1 MDPISAIIAGI
12 VEAST
17 SKGLDY
23 LVNKVKEGFDN
34 KNRAKE
40 KTNVIRYPTYDVMGN
55 EDILAIYNKLQE
67 KPIKA

>member
-23 LVNKVKEGFDN
+23 LANKVKEEIDA
-34 KNRAKE
+34 KKRAKE
-40 KTNVIRYPTYDVMGN
+40 KLNVVRYPTYDVMDN

-67 KPIKA
+67 KPIEA